1 MLKNKYIFSFNYRT
15 SEMDNFN
22 KIIKKNIENLT
33 FHAYPKSNKQK
44 NYRRG

>member
-22 KIIKKNIENLT
+22 KIIKKTLRI
-33 FHAYPKSNKQK
+33 
-44 NYRRG
+44 